1 MRHAQEVELALWGEG
16 ERVGSV
22 VAAVDEES
30 LQNQRDVVKN
40 ERRQRYDNVPYGTAF
55 ERMTALAY
63 PEGHPYHHIPIGS
76 MADLD
81 AVTLDDARAFFRA
94 NYAPDNAVLAVVGDI
109 DPEQTPRWV
118 QKYFGSI
125 PSCAPK
131 VPPRAGTL
139 PDIIGAELRVEIR
152 EEVPARALMA
162 PSRMPRDGTRECDAA
177 GLALTA
183 LGAAAASRL
192 FSG

>member
-1 MRHAQEVELALWGEG
+1 
-16 ERVGSV
+16 
-22 VAAVDEES
+22 
-30 LQNQRDVVKN
+30 
-40 ERRQRYDNVPYGTAF
+40 
-55 ERMTALAY
+55 MTAPAY

-109 DPEQTPRWV
+109 DPEQTRRWV
-118 QKYFGSI
+118 EKYFGSI
-125 PSCAPK
+125 PSCDGK
-131 VPPRAGTL
+131 GPPRDGTL

-152 EEVPARALMA
+152 EEVPARARMA
-162 PSRMPRDGTRECDAA
+162 AYRMPRDGPRARDAA
-177 GLALTA
+177 GRALTA

>member
-1 MRHAQEVELALWGEG
+1 MGSLLAAL
-16 ERVGSV
+16 
-22 VAAVDEES
+22 DEES

-109 DPEQTPRWV
+109 DPEQTRRWV
-118 QKYFGSI
+118 EKYFGSI
-125 PSCAPK
+125 PSYDGK
-131 VPPRAGTL
+131 VPPRDSTL
-139 PDIIGAELRVEIR
+139 PPIIRPDLPAQIP
-152 EEVPARALMA
+152 EERPAPPLLAA
-162 PSRMPRDGTRECDAA
+162 SRMP
-177 GLALTA
+177 
-183 LGAAAASRL
+183 
-192 FSG
+192 